1 MEAKPREI
9 RIYETE
15 NGKAPFADWMDTLE
29 KNQKKACGIIM
40 QRIDRVEEGNFGHCE
55 PVGEGVSEL
64 KIDYGPGYRIYF
76 GELDDII
83 ILLNGGTKATQK
95 SDIKTAKKLWR
106 DFNAKE
112 N

>member
-9 RIYETE
+9 LIYEAN
-15 NGKAPFADWMDTLE
+15 NGSAPFNDWMDELALR
-29 KNQKKACGIIM
+29 QKKAYGTIM
-40 QRIDRVEEGNFGHCE
+40 QRIDRVEEGNFGDCE

-64 KIDYGPGYRIYF
+64 RIDFGPGYRVYF
-76 GELDDII
+76 GEVGDIV

-95 SDIKTAKKLWR
+95 SDIKWAKRLWR